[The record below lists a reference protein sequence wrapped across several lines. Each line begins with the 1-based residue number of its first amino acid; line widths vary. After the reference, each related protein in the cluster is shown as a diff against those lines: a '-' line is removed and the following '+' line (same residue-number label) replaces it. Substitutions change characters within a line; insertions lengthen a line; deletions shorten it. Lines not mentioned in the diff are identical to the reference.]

1 MSQHVTFPA
10 TLPSSIFTENDTQC
24 CICVYTNFVSRLD
37 TWILILI
44 LILNGAHLRT
54 ERTRPLTLTCKFC
67 THYVDYQ

>member
-24 CICVYTNFVSRLD
+24 RICVYINFVLRLD
-37 TWILILI
+37 KWI

-54 ERTRPLTLTCKFC
+54 AHTWPLTLTCKFC
-67 THYVDYQ
+67 AHYVDYQ